1 MSSMEIVGLGALNT
15 DYIYRVERIVDDGE
29 SIIREAMSFP
39 GGSAANTICGLARLG
54 VTTGF
59 IGAIGDD
66 IEGRALLQN
75 LQSAGVDTGEI
86 RKKTAARTGSVICL
100 SDGSGKRSLY
110 VLAAANSLLTTD
122 DINLDYVNRA
132 NMLHL
137 SSFADYFEFKL
148 ENLAP
153 SLKLS
158 FSPGAIY
165 AAKGLEV
172 LSPILRR
179 TNILFLNRD
188 ELNQLTGQDIVT
200 GAEICVRKGCQIV
213 VVTLGRGIKLE
224 PGRKTVQKTTDT
236 TCYIRDATDEYFI
249 ESPNRE
255 TTLEIETI
263 GAGDAFAAGF
273 LYGFLNGKGLEECG
287 RLGDIVAQF
296 SITKVGARQGLPTL
310 DELSQRYQQLS
321 DKQL

>member
-1 MSSMEIVGLGALNT
+1 MGSMEIVGLGALNT

-29 SIIREAMSFP
+29 STIREAMSFP
-39 GGSAANTICGLARLG
+39 GGSAANTIYGLARLG

-66 IEGRALLQN
+66 VEGRALLQN
-75 LQSAGVDTGEI
+75 LQSAGVDTDEI
-86 RKKTAARTGSVICL
+86 RVKTAARTGSAICL

-110 VLAAANSLLTTD
+110 VLAAANSLLTMD
-122 DINLDYVNRA
+122 DINLAYVNRA
-132 NMLHL
+132 DMLHV
-137 SSFADYFEFKL
+137 SSFADYFELKL
-148 ENLAP
+148 ENLAS

-172 LSPILRR
+172 LSPMLSR
-179 TNILFLNRD
+179 TNILFLNRN
-188 ELNQLTGQDIVT
+188 ELNQLTGQDIVA

-213 VVTLGRGIKLE
+213 VVTLGRGTKLE
-224 PGRKTVQKTTDT
+224 AGRETGRKTADT
-236 TCYIRDATDEYFI
+236 ICYIRDANDEYFI
-249 ESPNRE
+249 ESPSRPA
-255 TTLEIETI
+255 TLEIETI

-273 LYGFLNGKGLEECG
+273 LYGFLNDKRLEECG
-287 RLGDIVAQF
+287 RLGSIAAQF
-296 SITKVGARQGLPTL
+296 SITKIGARQGLPTL
-310 DELSQRYQQLS
+310 DELSQRYRQLS